1 MAEREKGEKSEY
13 LEVLSV
19 DSVRCHMSACLLDPL
34 HVGIV

>member
-1 MAEREKGEKSEY
+1 MWQRGKKEKSEY